1 MQNIV
6 LHDFYLK
13 HKDSLGQEKEK
24 KKKKA
29 FWMVRS
35 IWLWDTFQREM
46 KMSSPDISKAE
57 LSNPETVHR
66 QEC

>member
-1 MQNIV
+1 MQNTV
-6 LHDFYLK
+6 LLAFYLK
-13 HKDSLGQEKEK
+13 HKDSLGEEKEK

-29 FWMVRS
+29 FWKVKS
-35 IWLWDTFQREM
+35 IWLWDSFQREM

-57 LSNPETVHR
+57 LSNPKTVHR